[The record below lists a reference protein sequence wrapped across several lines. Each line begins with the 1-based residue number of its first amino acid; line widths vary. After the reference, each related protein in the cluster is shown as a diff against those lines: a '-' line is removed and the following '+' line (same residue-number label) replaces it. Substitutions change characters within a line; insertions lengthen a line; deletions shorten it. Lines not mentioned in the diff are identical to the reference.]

1 MASPTL
7 DTNVR
12 ASHYPI
18 TRLIVRLA
26 VAAGLTAYV
35 LWKSHPRTV
44 LAVAAGADWRF
55 LSAAVLLVLVD
66 RALMGYR
73 WVVLLCIV
81 DRAAR
86 PPLAEVLRI
95 FFVSTF
101 VGTFLPSVGGDALR
115 AYSIAKLHVSGAHA
129 VASVFMDRILGV
141 ASILVMA
148 LAGLTLA
155 RDLASNWVILASLAA
170 AGGVCLV
177 TLLLV
182 FSRHSALTASR
193 VLTRLPAA
201 AQHVGQRLLE
211 SIRRYADYHA
221 QLANV
226 LLCSLV
232 VQALRIV
239 QAYCIGRGLGI
250 EAPLTTYFAVIPLIL
265 LVMLL
270 PITFNGLG
278 TGQAAFLW
286 FFARVGVPAASAFA
300 LSVLFIALGVIG
312 NLPGGILYAS
322 GRSQPVQAVD

>member
-1 MASPTL
+1 
-7 DTNVR
+7 VER
-12 ASHYPI
+12 QG
-18 TRLIVRLA
+18 RLIVRLA
-26 VAAGLTAYV
+26 VAAGLTAYI
-35 LWKSHPRTV
+35 LWKSRPRTV
-44 LAVAAGADWRF
+44 IAVAAGVDWRL
-55 LSAAVLLVLVD
+55 LSVAVLIVLVD

-81 DRAAR
+81 ERAVR

-115 AYSIAKLHVSGAHA
+115 AYRIAKLHVSGSDA

-148 LAGLTLA
+148 LAGLTLV
-155 RDLASNWVILASLAA
+155 RDLLSHWVILSSLAA
-170 AGGVCLV
+170 AGAVCLI

-182 FSRHSALTASR
+182 FSRRSALTASR
-193 VLTRLPAA
+193 VLARLPAA
-201 AQHVGQRLLE
+201 SQHLGQRLLE

-221 QLANV
+221 QLASV
-226 LLCSLV
+226 LVCSLV
-232 VQALRIV
+232 VQVLRII
-239 QAYCIGRGLGI
+239 QAYYIGRGLGI
-250 EAPLTTYFAVIPLIL
+250 EAPVSTYFAVVPLIL

-278 TGQAAFLW
+278 TGQAAFVW
-286 FFARVGVPAASAFA
+286 FFGRVGVPAAAAFA

-312 NLPGGILYAS
+312 NLPGGILYVT
-322 GRSQPVQAVD
+322 GRSQPVRPLD